1 MDTIGDMLTA
11 IINAQRVGKKRVVM
25 PYSQFKLKLAE
36 LLQQKKMLAKVR
48 AEEGEKATLVLTLA
62 YDAEQLGVKGVKR
75 LSKPGQRR
83 YVAYNRIPYSQQ
95 GMGMVVIST
104 SQGLMDGRA
113 ARKSK
118 LGGELICEVW

>member
-11 IINAQRVGKKRVVM
+11 IMNAQRVGNKRVVM
-25 PYSQFKLKLAE
+25 PYSRFKQKLAE

-48 AEEGEKATLVLTLA
+48 AEEGEKSTLVLTLA
-62 YDAEQLGVKGVKR
+62 YDKEYMGVKGVRR
-75 LSKPGQRR
+75 LSKPGQRQ
-83 YVAYNRIPYSQQ
+83 YVAYNRIPYSRR

-104 SQGLMDGRA
+104 SQGLMDGKA
-113 ARKSK
+113 ARKAK